1 MGLFSK
7 PKKQQEP
14 EVSEEILLGFIVKFQ
29 KMIPDGFK
37 HEINGKIYN
46 SKDIRQTVD
55 TLARVANLS
64 GDQQLVQFVAR
75 ACTLTTPEFGEF
87 SVEKMAQVL
96 FDDFGVSGEIR
107 KRYSSNVSVVEAVA
121 ALGIASILIL
131 EKNPKYPEVLAYIG
145 ANAEKLAGK

>member
-7 PKKQQEP
+7 PKKNQASK
-14 EVSEEILLGFIVKFQ
+14 VSEDILQGFIVKFQ
-29 KMIPDGFK
+29 KMIPDGFE
-37 HEINGKIYN
+37 HEINGKIYV
-46 SKDIRQTVD
+46 SADIRQTVD

-75 ACTLTTPEFGEF
+75 ACTITTPEFGEF
-87 SVEKMAQVL
+87 SVERIAKTL

-107 KRYSSNVSVVEAVA
+107 KRYSSNVGVVEAVA

-131 EKNPKYPEVLAYIG
+131 EKNPKYPEALAYIG
-145 ANAEKLAGK
+145 ANANKLAGN